1 MAYTINF
8 SDTTKEPIVVDDLTI
23 NEQTDLKFVGKNTAG
38 YAVATGENFLHLLEN
53 FANIDAPNNP
63 VEGQMWYNTTS
74 NVMYVFDSTQW
85 VEVGGLKKS
94 NTRPTAAES
103 QEGDLWVDAGTKQLY
118 LFANGAWILVGPQY
132 SEGNRTGIIAEE
144 VTDVNSNTY
153 QVIKLFISNELV
165 AVISSAEESTGVPY
179 IRPRTQIPGFEL
191 LYKGITLKN
200 TTSGQAFKYY
210 GTAER
215 AEALSIAGS
224 TVAAS
229 NFLRN
234 DISGAIQGNLR
245 VKADAGIFLGEEGTF
260 NLRVAGGEGILTN
273 TVDGSDIKFQVNN
286 AGIQLTPVTITNTG
300 NVTFTGS
307 LDVSGIDSSDAIVVT
322 ETSASTN
329 TQTGSIRTAGGI
341 GVAKASHFNET
352 VKVVGN
358 LTTTNLVTEGQGIH
372 DIGSSTNKY
381 RNVYATNVNT
391 TVLNA
396 ETITGSNLTIEGNV
410 DSATALANSTTFRIK
425 GDVISGDITFDGT
438 ANQDTGQFVQEFD
451 TTLGPDLIANKTLLP
466 QADIDKENDEVLIN
480 DVGSSLKKTT
490 VSNLLS
496 LVLGTVPVGT
506 VLPWAGD
513 WSNNATR
520 PSGNWLLC
528 DGSQV
533 SITKYNKLYNV
544 LGGPNNLYP
553 QLDAPQSGNFYLPDL
568 RGRMVLGVDSM
579 NNLEGT
585 GGGAA
590 NRITNNAAAAVGRT
604 GGAESRILSVT
615 NLPDHSHNMESTTG
629 QPFYAYRDYN
639 DGTTGDGVSITTSG
653 TITDGG
659 QLSSNAGTVVATDG
673 SDVTTGNPLN
683 VLNPYMALNYIIYA
697 GEVT

>member
-23 NEQTDLKFVGKNTAG
+23 NEQTDLKFIGKNTAG

-53 FANIDAPNNP
+53 FANIDAPSNP

-94 NTRPTAAES
+94 NSKPTAAES

-118 LFANGAWILVGPQY
+118 LFANGAWILVGPQF
-132 SEGNRTGIIAEE
+132 SEGNKTGIIAEE

-153 QVIKLFISNELV
+153 QVIKVFISNELV
-165 AVISSAEESTGVPY
+165 AVISSAEESAGVPY
-179 IRPRTQIPGFEL
+179 IRPRTQIPGFEV
-191 LYKGITLKN
+191 LYKGLTLKN
-200 TTSGQAFKYY
+200 ATSGSSFKYY

-215 AEALSIAGS
+215 AEALSISGS
-224 TVAAS
+224 TISADK
-229 NFLRN
+229 FLRN

-260 NLRVAGGEGILTN
+260 NVRVAGGEGILTN
-273 TVDGSDIKFQVNN
+273 TVDGADIKIQVNN
-286 AGIQLTPVTITNTG
+286 AGVTLTPVTITNTG
-300 NVTFTGS
+300 NITFTGELSVDGIESSSS
-307 LDVSGIDSSDAIVVT
+307 LVVSDSA
-322 ETSASTN
+322 ASTN

-341 GVAKASHFNET
+341 GVTGQSYFNDV
-352 VKVVGN
+352 VKVNGN

-381 RNVYATNVNT
+381 RTVHATNVNT
-391 TVLNA
+391 TVLNV

-410 DSATALANSTTFRIK
+410 ESATALANTTTFRIT
-425 GDVISGDITFDGT
+425 GDVISNDITFDGT
-438 ANQDTGQFVQEFD
+438 ANLQGQFLQEFEA
-451 TTLGPDLIANKTLLP
+451 TLGPDLIANKTLLP
-466 QADIDKENDEVLIN
+466 QGSIDKENDEVLIN
-480 DVGSSLKKTT
+480 DVGDALKKTT
-490 VSNLLS
+490 VQNLLS

-506 VLPWAGD
+506 ILPWAGD
-513 WSNNATR
+513 WSNSATR
-520 PSGNWLLC
+520 PGENWLLC

-533 SITKYNKLYNV
+533 SITKYNELFNV
-544 LGGPNNLYP
+544 LGGANNLYP
-553 QLDAPQSGNFYLPDL
+553 QVDAPSSGNFYLPDL
-568 RGRMVLGVDSM
+568 RGRMVLGVDTM
-579 NNLEGT
+579 NNISGT
-585 GGGAA
+585 GGGPA

-604 GGAESRILSVT
+604 GGAESRVLSVT
-615 NLPDHSHNMESTTG
+615 NLPEHSHNMESTTG

-639 DGTTGDGVSITTSG
+639 DGTTGDGVSTTASG
-653 TITDGG
+653 TITDGA
-659 QLSSNAGTVVATDG
+659 QLSSNAGAVVAADG
-673 SDVTTGNPLN
+673 SEVTTGNPLN

>member
-23 NEQTDLKFVGKNTAG
+23 NEQTDLKFIGKNTAG

-53 FANIDAPNNP
+53 FANIDAPSNP

-94 NTRPTAAES
+94 NSKPTAAES

-118 LFANGAWILVGPQY
+118 LFANGAWILVGPQF
-132 SEGNRTGIIAEE
+132 SEGNKTGIIAEE

-153 QVIKLFISNELV
+153 QVIKVFISNELV
-165 AVISSAEESTGVPY
+165 AVISSAEESAGVPY
-179 IRPRTQIPGFEL
+179 IRPRTQIPGFEV
-191 LYKGITLKN
+191 LYKGLTLKN
-200 TTSGQAFKYY
+200 ATSGSSFKYY

-215 AEALSIAGS
+215 AEALSISGS
-224 TVAAS
+224 TISADK
-229 NFLRN
+229 FLRN

-260 NLRVAGGEGILTN
+260 NVRVAGGEGILTN
-273 TVDGSDIKFQVNN
+273 TVDGADIKIQVNN
-286 AGIQLTPVTITNTG
+286 AGVTLTPVTITNTG
-300 NVTFTGS
+300 NITFTGELS
-307 LDVSGIDSSDAIVVT
+307 VDGIESSSALVVSDSA
-322 ETSASTN
+322 ASTN

-341 GVAKASHFNET
+341 GVTGQSYFNDV
-352 VKVVGN
+352 VKVNGN

-381 RNVYATNVNT
+381 RTVHATNVNT
-391 TVLNA
+391 TVLNV

-410 DSATALANSTTFRIK
+410 ESATALANTTTFRIT
-425 GDVISGDITFDGT
+425 GDVISNDITFDGT
-438 ANQDTGQFVQEFD
+438 ANLQGQFLQEFEA
-451 TTLGPDLIANKTLLP
+451 TLGPDLIANKTLLP
-466 QADIDKENDEVLIN
+466 QGSIDKENDEVLIN
-480 DVGSSLKKTT
+480 DVGDALKKTT
-490 VSNLLS
+490 VQNLLS

-506 VLPWAGD
+506 ILPWAGD
-513 WSNNATR
+513 WSNSATR
-520 PSGNWLLC
+520 PSENWLLC

-533 SITKYNKLYNV
+533 SITKYNELFNV
-544 LGGPNNLYP
+544 LGGANNLYP
-553 QLDAPQSGNFYLPDL
+553 QVDAPSSGNFYLPDL
-568 RGRMVLGVDSM
+568 RGRMVLGVDTM
-579 NNLEGT
+579 NNISGT
-585 GGGAA
+585 GGGPA

-604 GGAESRILSVT
+604 GGAESRVLSVT
-615 NLPDHSHNMESTTG
+615 NLPEHSHNMESTTG

-639 DGTTGDGVSITTSG
+639 DGTTGDGVSTTASG
-653 TITDGG
+653 TITDGA
-659 QLSSNAGTVVATDG
+659 QLSSNAGAVVAADG
-673 SDVTTGNPLN
+673 SEVTTGNPLN

>member
-23 NEQTDLKFVGKNTAG
+23 NEQTDLKFIGKNTAG

-94 NTRPTAAES
+94 NSKPTAAES

-118 LFANGAWILVGPQY
+118 LFANGAWILVGPQF
-132 SEGNRTGIIAEE
+132 SEGNKTGIIAEE

-153 QVIKLFISNELV
+153 QVIKVFISNELV
-165 AVISSAEESTGVPY
+165 AVISSAEESVGVPY
-179 IRPRTQIPGFEL
+179 IRPRTQIPGFEV
-191 LYKGITLKN
+191 LYKGLTLKN
-200 TTSGQAFKYY
+200 STTGSSFKYY

-215 AEALSIAGS
+215 AEALSISGS
-224 TVAAS
+224 TISADK
-229 NFLRN
+229 FLRN

-273 TVDGSDIKFQVNN
+273 TVDGADIKIQVNN
-286 AGIQLTPVTITNTG
+286 AGVTLTPVTITNTG
-300 NVTFTGS
+300 NITFTGELS
-307 LDVSGIDSSDAIVVT
+307 VDGI
-322 ETSASTN
+322 ETSSALVVSNSDASTN

-341 GVAKASHFNET
+341 GITGQSYFNDV
-352 VKVVGN
+352 VKVNGN

-381 RNVYATNVNT
+381 RTIHATNVNT
-391 TVLNA
+391 TVLNV

-410 DSATALANSTTFRIK
+410 ESATALANTTTFRIT
-425 GDVISGDITFDGT
+425 GDVISNDITFDGT
-438 ANQDTGQFVQEFD
+438 ANLQGQFVQDFE
-451 TTLGPDLIANKTLLP
+451 TSLGPDLIANKTLLP
-466 QADIDKENDEVLIN
+466 QGDINKETDEVLIN
-480 DVGSSLKKTT
+480 DVGDALKKTT
-490 VSNLLS
+490 VQNLLS

-506 VLPWAGD
+506 ILPWAGD
-513 WSNNATR
+513 WSNSATR
-520 PSGNWLLC
+520 PSENWLLC

-533 SITKYNKLYNV
+533 SQTKYNELFNV
-544 LGGPNNLYP
+544 LGGANNLYP
-553 QLDAPQSGNFYLPDL
+553 QVDAPNPGNFYLPDL
-568 RGRMVLGVDSM
+568 RGRMVLGVDTM
-579 NNLEGT
+579 NNISGT
-585 GGGAA
+585 GGGPA

-604 GGAESRILSVT
+604 GGAESRVLSVT
-615 NLPDHSHNMESTTG
+615 NLPEHSHNMESTTG

-639 DGTTGDGVSITTSG
+639 DGTTGDGVSTTESG
-653 TITDGG
+653 TITDGA
-659 QLSSNAGTVVATDG
+659 QLSSNAGAVVAADG
-673 SDVTTGNPLN
+673 SEVTTGNPLN

>member
-23 NEQTDLKFVGKNTAG
+23 NEQTDLKFIGKNTAG

-94 NTRPTAAES
+94 NSRPTAAES

-118 LFANGAWILVGPQY
+118 LFANGAWILVGPQF
-132 SEGNRTGIIAEE
+132 SEGNKTGIIAEE

-153 QVIKLFISNELV
+153 QVIKVFISNELV
-165 AVISSAEESTGVPY
+165 AVISSAEESAGVPY
-179 IRPRTQIPGFEL
+179 IRPRTQIPGFEV
-191 LYKGITLKN
+191 LYKGLTLKN
-200 TTSGQAFKYY
+200 ATTGEAFKYY
-210 GTAER
+210 GTAQR

-224 TVAAS
+224 TISADK
-229 NFLRN
+229 FLRN

-273 TVDGSDIKFQVNN
+273 TVDGADIKVQVNN
-286 AGIQLTPVTITNTG
+286 AGVTLTPITVTNTG
-300 NVTFTGS
+300 NITFTGE
-307 LDVSGIDSSDAIVVT
+307 LTTAGIESSNPIVVT
-322 ETSASTN
+322 NTSASTN

-341 GVAKASHFNET
+341 SAGAASYFNNV
-352 VKVVGN
+352 VKVAGN

-381 RNVYATNVNT
+381 RTIYATNLNT
-391 TVLNA
+391 TVLNV
-396 ETITGSNLTIEGNV
+396 ETITGNNLTIEGNV
-410 DSATALANSTTFRIK
+410 ESATALANSTTFRMV
-425 GDVISGDITFDGT
+425 GDVISNDIVFDGT
-438 ANQDTGQFVQEFD
+438 ANLNGQFVQEFEA
-451 TTLGPDLIANKTLLP
+451 TLGPDLIANKTLLP
-466 QADIDKENDEVLIN
+466 LGEIDKENDEILVN
-480 DVGSSLKKTT
+480 DVGDSLKKTT
-490 VSNLLS
+490 IQNLLS

-506 VLPWAGD
+506 ILPWAGD
-513 WSNNATR
+513 WSNVATR
-520 PSGNWLLC
+520 PGENWLLC

-533 SITKYNKLYNV
+533 SITKYNELFNV
-544 LGGPNNLYP
+544 LGGANNLYP
-553 QLDAPQSGNFYLPDL
+553 QIDPPQSGNFYLPDL
-568 RGRMVLGVDSM
+568 RGRMVLGVDTM
-579 NNLEGT
+579 NNTSGT

-590 NRITNNAAAAVGRT
+590 NRITNNAASAVGRT
-604 GGAESRILSVT
+604 GGAESRVLSVT
-615 NLPDHSHNMESTTG
+615 NLPEHSHNMESTTG

-639 DGTTGDGVSITTSG
+639 DGQTGDGVSITASG
-653 TITDGG
+653 TITDGA
-659 QLSSNAGTVVATDG
+659 QLSSNAGSVVASDG

>member
-23 NEQTDLKFVGKNTAG
+23 NEQTDLKFIGKNTAG

-94 NTRPTAAES
+94 NSKPTAAES

-118 LFANGAWILVGPQY
+118 LFANGAWILVGPQF
-132 SEGNRTGIIAEE
+132 SEGNKTGIIAEE

-153 QVIKLFISNELV
+153 QVIKVFISNELV
-165 AVISSAEESTGVPY
+165 AVISSAEESAGVPY
-179 IRPRTQIPGFEL
+179 IRPRTQIPGFEV
-191 LYKGITLKN
+191 LYKGLTLKSA
-200 TTSGQAFKYY
+200 TTGSSFKYY

-215 AEALSIAGS
+215 AEALSISGS
-224 TVAAS
+224 TISADK
-229 NFLRN
+229 FLRN

-273 TVDGSDIKFQVNN
+273 TVDGADIKIQVNN
-286 AGIQLTPVTITNTG
+286 AGVTLTPVTITNTG
-300 NVTFTGS
+300 NITFTGELS
-307 LDVSGIDSSDAIVVT
+307 VDGI
-322 ETSASTN
+322 ETSSALVVSNSEASTN

-341 GVAKASHFNET
+341 GVTGQSYFNDV
-352 VKVVGN
+352 VKVNGN

-381 RNVYATNVNT
+381 RTIHATNVNT
-391 TVLNA
+391 TVLNV

-410 DSATALANSTTFRIK
+410 ESATALANTTTFRIT
-425 GDVISGDITFDGT
+425 GDVISNDITFDGT
-438 ANQDTGQFVQEFD
+438 ANLQGQFVQDFE
-451 TTLGPDLIANKTLLP
+451 TSLGPDLIANKTLLP
-466 QADIDKENDEVLIN
+466 QGDINKETDEVLIN
-480 DVGSSLKKTT
+480 DVGDALKKTT
-490 VSNLLS
+490 VQNLLS

-506 VLPWAGD
+506 ILPWAGD
-513 WSNNATR
+513 WSNSATR
-520 PSGNWLLC
+520 PSENWLLC

-533 SITKYNKLYNV
+533 SQTKYNELFNV
-544 LGGPNNLYP
+544 LGGANNLYP
-553 QLDAPQSGNFYLPDL
+553 QVDAPNPGNFYLPDL
-568 RGRMVLGVDSM
+568 RGRMVLGVDTM
-579 NNLEGT
+579 NNISGT
-585 GGGAA
+585 GGGPA

-604 GGAESRILSVT
+604 GGAESRVLSVT
-615 NLPDHSHNMESTTG
+615 NLPEHSHNMESTTG

-639 DGTTGDGVSITTSG
+639 DGTTGDGVSTTESG
-653 TITDGG
+653 TITDGA
-659 QLSSNAGTVVATDG
+659 QLSSNAGAVVAADG
-673 SDVTTGNPLN
+673 SEVTTGNPLN

>member
-23 NEQTDLKFVGKNTAG
+23 NEQTDLKFIGKNTAG

-53 FANIDAPNNP
+53 FANIDAPSNP

-94 NTRPTAAES
+94 NSKPTAAES

-118 LFANGAWILVGPQY
+118 LFANGAWILVGPQF
-132 SEGNRTGIIAEE
+132 SEGNKTGIIAEE

-153 QVIKLFISNELV
+153 QVIKVFISNELV
-165 AVISSAEESTGVPY
+165 AVISSAEESAGVPY
-179 IRPRTQIPGFEL
+179 IRPRTQIPGFEV
-191 LYKGITLKN
+191 LYKGLTLKN
-200 TTSGQAFKYY
+200 ATSGSSFKYY

-215 AEALSIAGS
+215 AEALSISGS
-224 TVAAS
+224 TISADK
-229 NFLRN
+229 FLRN

-260 NLRVAGGEGILTN
+260 NVRVAGGEGILTN
-273 TVDGSDIKFQVNN
+273 TVDGADIKIQVNN
-286 AGIQLTPVTITNTG
+286 AGVTLTPVTITNTG
-300 NVTFTGS
+300 NITFTGELS
-307 LDVSGIDSSDAIVVT
+307 VDGIESSSALVVSDSA
-322 ETSASTN
+322 ASTN

-341 GVAKASHFNET
+341 GVTGQSYFNDV
-352 VKVVGN
+352 VKVNGN

-381 RNVYATNVNT
+381 RTVHATNVNT
-391 TVLNA
+391 TVLNV

-410 DSATALANSTTFRIK
+410 ESATALANTTTFRIT
-425 GDVISGDITFDGT
+425 GDVISNDITFDGT
-438 ANQDTGQFVQEFD
+438 ANLQGQFLQEFEA
-451 TTLGPDLIANKTLLP
+451 TLGPDLIANKTLLP
-466 QADIDKENDEVLIN
+466 QGSIDKENDEVLIN
-480 DVGSSLKKTT
+480 DVGDALKKTT
-490 VSNLLS
+490 VQNLLS

-506 VLPWAGD
+506 ILPWAGD
-513 WSNNATR
+513 WSNSATR
-520 PSGNWLLC
+520 PGENWLLC

-533 SITKYNKLYNV
+533 SITKYNELFNV
-544 LGGPNNLYP
+544 LGGANNLYP
-553 QLDAPQSGNFYLPDL
+553 QVDAPSSGNFYLPDL
-568 RGRMVLGVDSM
+568 RGRMVLGVDTM
-579 NNLEGT
+579 NNISGT
-585 GGGAA
+585 GGGPA

-604 GGAESRILSVT
+604 GGAESRVLSVT
-615 NLPDHSHNMESTTG
+615 NLPEHSHNMESTTG

-639 DGTTGDGVSITTSG
+639 DGTTGDGVSTTASG
-653 TITDGG
+653 TITDGA
-659 QLSSNAGTVVATDG
+659 QLSSNAGAVVAADG
-673 SDVTTGNPLN
+673 SEVTTGNPLN

>member
-23 NEQTDLKFVGKNTAG
+23 NEQTDLKFIGKNTAG

-94 NTRPTAAES
+94 NSKPTAAES

-118 LFANGAWILVGPQY
+118 LFANGAWILVGPQF
-132 SEGNRTGIIAEE
+132 SEGNKTGIIAEE
-144 VTDVNSNTY
+144 VIDVNSNAY

-165 AVISSAEESTGVPY
+165 AVFSSAEESSGVPY
-179 IRPRTQIPGFEL
+179 IRPRTQIPGFEV
-191 LYKGITLKN
+191 LYKGLTLKN
-200 TTSGQAFKYY
+200 ATSGEAFKYY

-215 AEALSIAGS
+215 AESLSIAGS
-224 TVAAS
+224 TVAAA

-273 TVDGSDIKFQVNN
+273 TVDGADIKVQVNN
-286 AGIQLTPVTITNTG
+286 AGVTLTPITVSNTG
-300 NVTFTGS
+300 NITFTNE
-307 LDVSGIDSSDAIVVT
+307 LTVDGIETSSPIVVT
-322 ETSASTN
+322 DNSTSTN

-341 GVAKASHFNET
+341 GVTGTSYFNDV
-352 VKVVGN
+352 VKVAGN

-391 TVLNA
+391 TVLNV
-396 ETITGSNLTIEGNV
+396 ETITGNNLTIEGNV
-410 DSATALANSTTFRIK
+410 ESATSLANTTTFRIT
-425 GDVISGDITFDGT
+425 GDVISNDITFDGT
-438 ANQDTGQFVQEFD
+438 ANLQGQFLQEFEAS
-451 TTLGPDLIANKTLLP
+451 LGPDLIANKSLLP
-466 QADIDKENDEVLIN
+466 QGDIDKEADEVLIN
-480 DVGSSLKKTT
+480 DVGDSLKKTT
-490 VSNLLS
+490 VQNLLS

-506 VLPWAGD
+506 ILPWAGD
-513 WSNNATR
+513 FSNTATR
-520 PSGNWLLC
+520 PSENWLLC

-533 SITKYNKLYNV
+533 SQTKYNELFNV
-544 LGGPNNLYP
+544 LGGANNLYP
-553 QLDAPQSGNFYLPDL
+553 QVTPADPGNFYLPDL
-568 RGRMVLGVDSM
+568 RGRMVLGVDTM
-579 NNLEGT
+579 NNVSGT

-604 GGAESRILSVT
+604 GGAESRVLSVT

-639 DGTTGDGVSITTSG
+639 DGTTGDGVSTTASG
-653 TITDGG
+653 TITDGA
-659 QLSSNAGTVVATDG
+659 QLSSNAGGVVATDG